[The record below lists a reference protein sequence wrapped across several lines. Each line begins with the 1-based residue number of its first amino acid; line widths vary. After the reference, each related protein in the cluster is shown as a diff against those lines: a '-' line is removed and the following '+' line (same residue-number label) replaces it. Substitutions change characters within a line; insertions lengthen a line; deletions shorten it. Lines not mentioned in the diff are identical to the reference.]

1 MGNLKPILQ
10 DYNRSPNYMGP
21 LGSYRRLIM
30 KIIELQKP
38 EWEEFFDTFS
48 KKHEDWLVSVVV
60 NENGNQQILGDGL
73 HLKGISVDKE
83 EKEIILNLADNN
95 DGITHVI
102 DSAELVTLEQT
113 EEGADDELFIKSE
126 DGSFTELRFLNV
138 ALPETVDGVAS

>member
-1 MGNLKPILQ
+1 
-10 DYNRSPNYMGP
+10 
-21 LGSYRRLIM
+21 M

-138 ALPETVDGVAS
+138 SLPETVDGVAS